1 MRSVNVNGTDQPCY
15 YERFWPMAE
24 LQPRLPGRVRLPAAE
39 REHRRG
45 LGRRAL
51 HALHRRVAVHAQR
64 QRAGRRPERG
74 EQERLRADD
83 FLVDEDMT
91 RRPRAQAQMLLEEA
105 FDSYARGYAR
115 LGEWLGAS
123 GRRKPARSVSGME
136 KESGGRRRGH
146 CGHHERAIGG
156 PSLVI
161 LPSLLASGFSLAS
174 LRLPR
179 YQEYEQITIS
189 RSSLR
194 ETQSDVPCAMTI
206 GRSANEGAR

>member
-1 MRSVNVNGTDQPCY
+1 
-15 YERFWPMAE
+15 
-24 LQPRLPGRVRLPAAE
+24 
-39 REHRRG
+39 
-45 LGRRAL
+45 
-51 HALHRRVAVHAQR
+51 
-64 QRAGRRPERG
+64 
-74 EQERLRADD
+74 
-83 FLVDEDMT
+83 MT

-105 FDSYARGYAR
+105 FDSYARDNAR
-115 LGEWLGAS
+115 LGEWFGAS

-161 LPSLLASGFSLAS
+161 LPSLLASVFSLAS